1 MSILKVQQLQ
11 HTNGTVGLDINTSG
25 SVHIPGHVIQVVQNN
40 MTGNHRVVISNSSF
54 TTTSVT
60 GTITPEFSTSKILVM
75 VTTTGNTNQTNGTG
89 IHATLYRGST
99 DLSATSTGFTTV
111 EGRTVE
117 RVMAPLVIT
126 FLDSPATTSAVT
138 YTLYAKSTTSSSI
151 EVPAHTSA
159 TSTVV
164 MMEIAQ

>member
-1 MSILKVQQLQ
+1 MCIR
-11 HTNGTVGLDINTSG
+11 D
-25 SVHIPGHVIQVVQNN
+25 
-40 MTGNHRVVISNSSF
+40 R
-54 TTTSVT
+54 
-60 GTITPEFSTSKILVM
+60 ILVM

-99 DLSATSTGFTTV
+99 DLSGTSTGFTTV

-117 RVMAPLVIT
+117 RVLAPLVIT

-138 YTLYAKSTTSSSI
+138 YTMYAKSTTGSGI
-151 EVPAHTSA
+151 EVPAHTST